1 MSNNDKNLKQL
12 MRKRLLNIGIKVKHM
27 LYAECFSVCIVSIAF
42 FLLLISIGIFIICGD
57 WEWSLTLNEEKIGQF
72 GDFIGGAI
80 GTILAFAASLLY
92 LIALKEQRKDVKTN
106 QKALCKQVEEF
117 QNQVK
122 ELEMSRGVYEKQLA
136 MMRIQQFESYFYS
149 YFNIYLDVKHQLMT
163 GDSKMTLRKIL
174 EQLSKKID
182 NQQISSKDFYEAY
195 KFALSKYCDI
205 LLMHR
210 SELSHY
216 FRSFYRLMTIV
227 VSSQAMSSEK
237 EKMKYIK
244 IIRSQL
250 LEEELLILY
259 YNSHSPYAG
268 ESKKLLYQYNILKHL
283 SPLRKYEI
291 ANRFKSQT
299 GIIMSI
305 ERFYDEIS
313 PIIKNFINKICDDPE
328 NCIIEHLHEKLNLL
342 VRLEY
347 DENITITLIDKGGM
361 KQFKLFCEVFIY
373 LLYDFLFNSQFIGNR
388 GKIDSGDESIIPE
401 TNYKQVSF
409 IIDSTIIRKM
419 IIDKDD
425 E

>member
-1 MSNNDKNLKQL
+1 
-12 MRKRLLNIGIKVKHM
+12 MRKILLHIGIKVKNM
-27 LYAECFSVCIVSIAF
+27 LYAECFSVYIVSIAF
-42 FLLLISIGIFIICGD
+42 FLLLISIGVFIICGD
-57 WEWSLTLNEEKIGQF
+57 WKWSWTLNEEKIGQF

-163 GDSKMTLRKIL
+163 GNSKMTLKKIL
-174 EQLSKKID
+174 EQLSKKI
-182 NQQISSKDFYEAY
+182 NSQQISSKEFYEAY

-205 LLMHR
+205 LLMYR
-210 SELSHY
+210 NELSHY

-227 VSSQAMSSEK
+227 ASSQTISSEK
-237 EKMKYIK
+237 EKMKYVK

-250 LEEELLILY
+250 SEEELLILY

-291 ANRFKSQT
+291 ANRFKYQT
-299 GIIMSI
+299 DIIISI

-313 PIIKNFINKICDDPE
+313 PIIKGFINKICDDPE
-328 NCIIEHLHEKLNLL
+328 NYRIEYLHEKLNLL
-342 VRLEY
+342 VKLEY
-347 DENITITLIDKGGM
+347 DEDITITMIDKDGM
-361 KQFKLFCEVFIY
+361 KQFKSLCDIFICLLF
-373 LLYDFLFNSQFIGNR
+373 DFLFNSQFIGDK
-388 GKIDSGDESIIPE
+388 GKIHRDESIIPE

-409 IIDSTIIRKM
+409 IIDNTIIQKM